1 MSALSVAAAKEETG
15 GWADILSLYYRV
27 SRKKV
32 YPFTANLVNIEYKDW
47 AHLSHTIG
55 KNT

>member
-1 MSALSVAAAKEETG
+1 MFSFGYEQAQICA
-15 GWADILSLYYRV
+15 YYRV

-32 YPFTANLVNIEYKDW
+32 YPFEANLVNIKYTDL

-55 KNT
+55 